1 MIGWNQEKEQTRL
14 TKEERM
20 KDMMKRKIA
29 VADDHERMRRLL
41 EQIIMQEETL
51 QLVGMAA
58 DGEELLQLIET
69 KKPDIVLLDLI
80 MPKLDGLAVME
91 HVNQKTEG
99 KKPAFIVLSAVSYE
113 KMVEQTFALGAQYY
127 ILKPFDHEMLLDRI
141 RRIPCAHLSETLK
154 TESTNIEKF
163 CEIEGYEVKKEKK
176 NLEQNITELIH
187 EVGIPAHIKGYLY
200 LRDAIR
206 MSVLDREMLQSVT
219 KILYPTVAKHYQT
232 TASRVERAIRH
243 AIEVAWNRGKT
254 DTIDEIFG
262 YTVSQDKG
270 KPTNSEFIALIT
282 DRIQMEYSGKE
293 NFSG

>member
-1 MIGWNQEKEQTRL
+1 
-14 TKEERM
+14 
-20 KDMMKRKIA
+20 MMKKKIA
-29 VADDHERMRRLL
+29 VADDHERMRNLL
-41 EQIIMQEETL
+41 EQIITAEEEL
-51 QLVGMAA
+51 QLVGTAA
-58 DGEELLQLIET
+58 DGEELLRLIET
-69 KKPDIVLLDLI
+69 KEPDIVLLDLI

-91 HVNQKTEG
+91 RVNQKTEG

-141 RRIPCAHLSETLK
+141 KRVSCSYPQK
-154 TESTNIEKF
+154 TESF
-163 CEIEGYEVKKEKK
+163 CEIEGYEVKNEKK

-200 LRDAIR
+200 LRDAIQ
-206 MSVLDREMLQSVT
+206 MSVIDREMLQSVT

-232 TASRVERAIRH
+232 TSSRVERAIRH

-254 DTIDEIFG
+254 DTIDAIFG
-262 YTVSQDKG
+262 YTVSHDKG

-282 DRIQMEYSGKE
+282 DKIRMEYSGKE